1 MDELALKKKIFTD
14 RVRSH
19 ITNNKWDALIKLFPG
34 AEDAGVANTLL
45 KSASKKIGII
55 CTRTNCSFLI

>member
-14 RVRSH
+14 RVHSH

-45 KSASKKIGII
+45 KSASKKFSII
-55 CTRTNCSFLI
+55 CNRMSYPFLI